1 MNPLTIS
8 DTVIWSY
15 SVFGVILAIGLVSI
29 FLRGDWQKARG
40 FDKLILFGP
49 LFYAAPLAAFG
60 TEHFTLP
67 NVVASLVPSWIPWH
81 LFWAYFVGAC
91 FVAAALSLVTRIQ
104 ARPAASLL
112 ALTFFLFVALMDLP
126 SWVHNP
132 RDRFGL
138 TLALRELAFSGGA
151 LAMAASLSDQGRERA
166 PHIQATIARYFVGI
180 PVLFF
185 ALLASKPVTL
195 ATQDSAVFGIPLI
208 FKLAHYA
215 ARALGSSAPIAQLDA
230 SRLLFHP
237 TAIAAWV
244 GMFATALNLIPGGQL
259 DGGHILFAIHPKLH
273 RAASLAAIV
282 CLLPLAWFFWAGW
295 LIWAVVLRLTGRHPP
310 VPNSPPLNTG
320 RKWLAVFALLMLVLT
335 FSYDPIKGSGIW
347 DLIREFHK
355 SDNASTSMM
364 MWVLGIFW
372 LSAKA
377 CKLLKARFSLSRPAP
392 FKMK

>member
-1 MNPLTIS
+1 VVVKPPNRRYWLH
-8 DTVIWSY
+8 
-15 SVFGVILAIGLVSI
+15 ILLFLVTLLST
-29 FLRGDWQKARG
+29 LCVGARLQYE
-40 FDKLILFGP
+40 FDHNQ
-49 LFYAAPLAAFG
+49 AFFPFSN
-60 TEHFTLP
+60 EPYF
-67 NVVASLVPSWIPWH
+67 IPWTWTLADWH
-81 LFWAYFVGAC
+81 R
-91 FVAAALSLVTRIQ
+91 LSLGVPFSLCLLGILTAHEMGHYVLCVRRNVYATWPFFIPFPSLIGTMGAFIRI
-104 ARPAASLL
+104 RSPIRNRCD
-112 ALTFFLFVALMDLP
+112 LFDI
-126 SWVHNP
+126 
-132 RDRFGL
+132 G
-138 TLALRELAFSGGA
+138 
-151 LAMAASLSDQGRERA
+151 
-166 PHIQATIARYFVGI
+166 IAGPIAGFIVGI

-215 ARALGSSAPIAQLDA
+215 SRALGSSAPIAHLDA

-310 VPNSPPLNTG
+310 VPNLPPLNTG
-320 RKWLAVFALLMLVLT
+320 RKWLAVFGLLMLVLT
-335 FSYDPIKGSGIW
+335 FSYDPILGSGIR
-347 DLIREFHK
+347 DMIRAFQN
-355 SDNASTSMM
+355 SDKASTSMTM
-364 MWVLGIFW
+364 CVLGIFW

-377 CKLLKARFSLSRPAP
+377 CKLLNARFSLSRPAP